1 MILAITVVALISIAI
16 NVWYALWDCAVRKNK
31 HNVGE
36 YVFVRTIGGPVLA
49 RIEKIMWESSVPP
62 LIDGPIYYVFYVD
75 TEKYVRI
82 PESAIFCE
90 FKGETVSRTEE
101 RAKNA

>member
-16 NVWYALWDCAVRKNK
+16 NVWYAFWKCTVKKNK
-31 HNVGE
+31 HKVNE
-36 YVFVRTIGGPVLA
+36 YVFVRTIKGPVLA
-49 RIEKIMWESSVPP
+49 RIERVFWESSIPHS
-62 LIDGPIYYVFYVD
+62 IDGPIYNVFYVD

-90 FKGETVSRTEE
+90 FKGERLVS
-101 RAKNA
+101 K